1 MQRFIK
7 FINKFIFRA
16 NILLI
21 VLLVIGAILGIWEII
36 DTNNLLFWQIILT
49 LVAILTFNLILIIV
63 IVGVYREN
71 LKIIDIFDES
81 QYATQHKADEIIF
94 STGDI
99 GHEMYLLVKGKVE
112 ISVEGK
118 VLEIVEAGSFFG
130 ELAIIENLPRSA
142 TARCIND
149 CKLVTIN
156 EKRFYELIQEVPFV
170 AQQVMK
176 IMAHRLRKLDNTSIE
191 H

>member
-21 VLLVIGAILGIWEII
+21 VLLVIIAILGIWEVI
-36 DTNNLLFWQIILT
+36 DADNLIFWQISLT
-49 LVAILTFNLILIIV
+49 LVAILTFNLITVIV

-71 LKIIDIFDES
+71 LNILDIFNES
-81 QYATQHKADEIIF
+81 QYATQHQADEVIF
-94 STGDI
+94 NIGDT
-99 GHEMYLLVKGKVE
+99 GHEMYLLIKGKVE

-118 VLEIVEAGSFFG
+118 VLEIVEPGGFFG
-130 ELAIIENLPRSA
+130 ELAIIETLPRSA
-142 TARCIND
+142 SARCIND

-156 EKRFYELIQEVPFV
+156 EKRFYELIQEVPFF
-170 AQQVMK
+170 AQEVMK
-176 IMAHRLRKLDNTSIE
+176 VMAHRLRKFDSTNIN
-191 H
+191 